1 MNIIHLLSQNHL
13 TGAEVYAATLC
24 HRQIIQGHRVFQLSN
39 GFFYPTEAVKFEIS
53 VETKS
58 KLQFLKNVLW
68 LRNFIRKQNIQ
79 VVHSHSRAA
88 AKLAYWATIFT
99 RTAQVSTVH
108 GVQHNSISKKLFN
121 QYGEFILAVC
131 ENLKTH
137 LIKDFS
143 YNPSRIRVLRNPISS
158 DRFHYIEKQNQNNS
172 SLKIAIVGRTT
183 GPKGE
188 RTEQVIKA
196 LKNSPHQ
203 ITLIGGDLKSLNIDT
218 DQKRKITELH
228 SDELTSSVYSQYDLI
243 VGSGRVCMES
253 VITGVKTIAF
263 GEASY
268 IGPVTIS
275 NFQSALESNFGD
287 IHHDSKTP
295 KLNESQFLNDLNTQ
309 FTDLKKLSEMAEG
322 EFSSENI
329 SAKIQRIYESAF
341 FLKNYNAWIPVLMYH
356 KIPDQEIKS
365 EHKIFVTKY
374 NFEKHLKFFKDF
386 GFQTLTFNDIHN
398 FRTGFYD
405 FKNFP
410 KKPLIL
416 TFDDGYRDNYE
427 NASPLLKKYG
437 FKAQLFLLADPK
449 IDHNKWDVNESEP
462 SHEILSGEERKKWKN
477 SAFEI
482 GSHGFH
488 HKKITEF
495 NQEETLCEL
504 VDSKQSL
511 EDEFHIPVRSYAF
524 TYGIRNE
531 YSEKLAE
538 EAGYEYALNTDS
550 GAHLIEE
557 APHNIFRVSVFP
569 DETSWSLYKKT
580 SKWYRR
586 YYYFK
591 RKK

>member
-39 GFFYPTEAVKFEIS
+39 GFFYPTEAVKFEVS

-58 KLQFLKNVLW
+58 KLQFVKNVLW

-79 VVHSHSRAA
+79 VIHSHSRAA
-88 AKLAYWATIFT
+88 AKLAYWSTLFT
-99 RTAQVSTVH
+99 RTAQISTVH
-108 GVQHNSISKKLFN
+108 GIQHSSISKKLIN

-143 YNPSRIRVLRNPISS
+143 YNANRIKVLRNSISS
-158 DRFHYIEKQNQNNS
+158 DRFQYIEKLNQKNS

-188 RTEQVIKA
+188 RTEQVLKA
-196 LKNSPHQ
+196 LKNTPHQ
-203 ITLIGGDLKSLNIDT
+203 ITLIGGNLKSLNIDA
-218 DQKRKITELH
+218 DQKSKITEIH
-228 SDELTSSVYSQYDLI
+228 VNELNSSIYADYDLVI
-243 VGSGRVCMES
+243 GSGRVCMES
-253 VITGVKTIAF
+253 LITGVQTIAF
-263 GEASY
+263 GEACY
-268 IGPVTIS
+268 IGPITTN
-275 NFQSALESNFGD
+275 NFNFALESNFGD
-287 IHHDSKTP
+287 IHPDSTRP
-295 KLNESQFLNDLNTQ
+295 KLNESQFLNDLNAQ
-309 FTDLKKLSEMAEG
+309 FDDSKKLSEMAEN

-329 SAKIQRIYESAF
+329 SLKIQRIYESAF
-341 FLKNYNAWIPVLMYH
+341 FLKNYNSWIPVLMYH
-356 KIPDQEIKS
+356 KIPNEEIKS
-365 EHKIFVTKY
+365 QHKIFVTKN
-374 NFEKHLKFFKDF
+374 NFEKHLKFFKNF

-437 FKAQLFLLADPK
+437 FKAQIFLLANSK
-449 IDHNKWDVNESEP
+449 IDHNEWDTNESEP

-488 HKKITEF
+488 HQKITEF
-495 NQEETLCEL
+495 SQDETFREL
-504 VDSKQSL
+504 VDSKQAL
-511 EDEFHIPVRSYAF
+511 EDEFHTPVRSFAF

-538 EAGYEYALNTDS
+538 DAGYEYALNTDT
-550 GAHLIEE
+550 GAYLIEE

-569 DETSWSLYKKT
+569 NETSWSLYKKT